1 MKTSTNLALSFPPNN
16 PLVMPVRLRL
26 SRSHL
31 TRNSPSYTL
40 VAQPSTSRPT
50 AQPLELLGYYTPLPT
65 PINPVPLS
73 PNGQARETSIWGPGM
88 RNGNEGTEKRVRW
101 NEERVKWWLSL
112 GAKPSKTVERLLNQ
126 AGIISKLSLFGARE
140 EKERC

>member
-1 MKTSTNLALSFPPNN
+1 
-16 PLVMPVRLRL
+16 
-26 SRSHL
+26 
-31 TRNSPSYTL
+31 
-40 VAQPSTSRPT
+40 
-50 AQPLELLGYYTPLPT
+50 
-65 PINPVPLS
+65 
-73 PNGQARETSIWGPGM
+73 M
-88 RNGNEGTEKRVRW
+88 RNGNEGTEKRVKW